1 MKTPSIAPEATVLG
15 VDSST
20 QSTKALVVCATTG
33 RVLAEGRAPHPP
45 GTEVDPRA
53 WLAAADAAVME
64 AVAALPPGTPPPEA
78 AAVGGQQHGMV
89 LLDAEG
95 RVCRDAL
102 LWNDTRSAP
111 QARDLTRELGGPSA
125 AVDRMGSV
133 PVASFTAAK
142 LRWVAQHEP
151 EVMDR
156 ARTVLLPHDL
166 VTRHLAGDPALLVTD
181 RGDASGAASPPANI
195 GVSPCA
201 GDDRRTGRALS
212 CC

>member
-20 QSTKALVVCATTG
+20 QSTKALVVYATTG

-95 RVCRDAL
+95 RRPRSTGWARCR
-102 LWNDTRSAP
+102 WPR
-111 QARDLTRELGGPSA
+111 
-125 AVDRMGSV
+125 
-133 PVASFTAAK
+133 
-142 LRWVAQHEP
+142 
-151 EVMDR
+151 
-156 ARTVLLPHDL
+156 
-166 VTRHLAGDPALLVTD
+166 
-181 RGDASGAASPPANI
+181 SPPR
-195 GVSPCA
+195 SSA
-201 GDDRRTGRALS
+201 GWRSTSRR
-212 CC
+212 